1 MQAHPEKFQ
10 ENVVEALSDPQLK
23 VAIRRTTDTAESKR
37 AVAIGNFPGF
47 DRAGEQGKRI
57 KDHVIRHL
65 DHYLVEFER
74 NAVASGA
81 VVHWATD
88 AEQARAIVLDIC
100 RQRQG
105 QRVTRAKSM
114 LGEEIGLAE
123 ALDAAG
129 FDRVET
135 DLAEHIIQLAGDPP
149 SHIVWPAMHRTR
161 EDVIRLFREHHQAPT
176 DSLEITDLV
185 DSARRELR
193 TKFLTASIG
202 ITGAN
207 FLLADSGSVCT
218 VTNEGNAELTTTP
231 TDVHIV
237 TAGIEKLVPS
247 MAHAMPL
254 LRLLV
259 RSATGGEITQ
269 YTTFHTGPKRR
280 GDADGP
286 GEFHIV
292 LVDNGRTRMLT
303 EGMAEM
309 LRCIRCGACMN
320 HCVVYKHIGGHAYG
334 GVYPGPMGSVLTPN
348 LDGLDRARELAHAC
362 TLNGRCQE
370 VCPVQIPLP
379 TLLRTLRARSW
390 EKKYEPRMN
399 RHAVRGFVNL
409 AKRPRLFQ
417 WCSTLGVLG
426 MRLFSRRGWISSM
439 PLTSGWTSCR
449 DLPAPG
455 RATFMSLYR
464 KRAKSDADNTG
475 DDRP

>member
-1 MQAHPEKFQ
+1 MQTNPERFK
-10 ENVVEALSDPQLK
+10 ENVAEALANPGLK
-23 VAIRRTTDTAESKR
+23 VAIRRTTDRAESKR
-37 AVAIGNFPGF
+37 AAAIQNFPNF
-47 DRAGEQGKRI
+47 EQAREQGTRI

-65 DHYLVEFER
+65 DHYLARFER

-81 VVHWATD
+81 VVHWAVD
-88 AEQARAIVLDIC
+88 AAQARDIVLDIC
-100 RQRQG
+100 RRRKG
-105 QRVTRAKSM
+105 RRVTRAKSM
-114 LGEEIGLAE
+114 LGEEIGLAQ
-123 ALDAAG
+123 ALDDAG
-129 FDRVET
+129 FERVET

-149 SHIVWPAMHRTR
+149 SHIVWPSMHRTR
-161 EDVIRLFREHHQAPT
+161 EDVVRLFREHHRNPT
-176 DSLEITDLV
+176 DSVDIADLV

-193 TKFLTASIG
+193 GKFLSADIG

-269 YTTFHTGPKRR
+269 YTTFYTGPKRR

-292 LVDNGRTRMLT
+292 LVDNGRTRMLSQ
-303 EGMAEM
+303 GMAEM

-348 LDGLDRARELAHAC
+348 LDGLQRARKLAHAC

-379 TLLRTLRARSW
+379 KLLRALRASSW
-390 EKKYEPRMN
+390 EKKYEPPVN
-399 RHAVRGFVNL
+399 RQAVRGFVQL
-409 AKRPRLFQ
+409 ARRPRLFQ
-417 WCSTLGVLG
+417 WFSSLGVLG
-426 MRLFSRRGWISSM
+426 MRLFSRGGWISSM
-439 PLTSGWTSCR
+439 PFASGWTACR

-455 RATFMSLYR
+455 KATFMSLYSQQR
-464 KRAKSDADNTG
+464 KSGNGIDQ
-475 DDRP
+475 P